1 MRAMSTD
8 LAPPAGPLVA
18 VVTGASSGF
27 GLAIARRLLQEPGAR
42 VVLVARRE
50 ELLARHADELG
61 AGRPEGSVTYVAVDL
76 TDDDA
81 PATVRD
87 HVREH
92 HGAPTLLVNNAGAGY
107 RARFGEERGGWEN
120 VRKTMAINFDAVV
133 RLTEALLPDL
143 RRAAPSSIVNIS
155 STAAR
160 VGRAGA
166 AAYSASKA
174 ALALW
179 TDGLR
184 AEEAP
189 YGVHVGNVLPGFIPT
204 EGFPQ
209 TELVNHRFGHL
220 ILGTPEQVGE
230 AVIET
235 GLRGKAERYVPRK
248 YEIAAALRGALPGVV
263 LKVMGSDKARTL
275 TPKSGS
281 DDPAAAPKASTSA

>member
-1 MRAMSTD
+1 MSTS
-8 LAPPAGPLVA
+8 ASRPAGPLVA
-18 VVTGASSGF
+18 VITGASSGF
-27 GLAIARRLLQEPGAR
+27 GVAIAKRLIQEPGAR
-42 VVLVARRE
+42 LVLVARRE
-50 ELLARHADELG
+50 ERLAELAAELG
-61 AGRPEGSVTYVAVDL
+61 AGRPEGTVTYVAADL
-76 TDDDA
+76 TEDA
-81 PATVRD
+81 APTAVRD

-143 RRAAPSSIVNIS
+143 RASAPSAIVNIS

-189 YGVHVGNVLPGFIPT
+189 HGVHVGNVLPGFVPT

-209 TELVNHRFGHL
+209 TELVESRFGKYV
-220 ILGTPEQVGE
+220 LGTQEQVAE
-230 AVIET
+230 AVVAC
-235 GLRGKAERYVPRK
+235 GLHGKAERYVPRK
-248 YEIAAALRGALPGVV
+248 YEIVAALRGVLPGVV
-263 LKVMGSDKARTL
+263 LRAVGNDKAQRLT
-275 TPKSGS
+275 TPKTVS
-281 DDPAAAPKASTSA
+281 DD